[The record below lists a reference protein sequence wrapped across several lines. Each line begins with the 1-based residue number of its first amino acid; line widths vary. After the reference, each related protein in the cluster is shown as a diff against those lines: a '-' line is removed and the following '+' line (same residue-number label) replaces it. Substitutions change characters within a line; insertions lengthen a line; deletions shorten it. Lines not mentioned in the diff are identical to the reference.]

1 MGSSSIA
8 FAGIGTATATVAGL
22 GERTTRITIL
32 ARGDQ
37 AARTARVNKSWL
49 EQTKRATAVKNS
61 VKNALRGR
69 SDVHTIGIRSADQTI
84 GGLRAESVDVQ
95 VSPDGSLDGIPSAV
109 DGVSVVAEKSEP
121 PVPTSCSDCYCGYT
135 SDVYGGE
142 TCNNSIENSTL
153 GCRVFYN
160 GSTYLLAARHS
171 FVGTAND
178 SYCQNS
184 LNTEGWSR
192 AGHEDETPGIVATDD
207 SGNPLAFKK
216 HDAVLVKLRDFADE
230 SITNDVADVDGK
242 MVGRVT
248 ENGLDFLSSNSNYTV
263 HKRGRTTCETNGYV
277 KKIQQE
283 ILCNGYPTVWGVVRS
298 TPEQKQGD
306 SGGPVYF
313 KELNSSEPDD
323 LYLVNI
329 ATHSKVNDGSYDAQ
343 GSSANDMYN
352 DQGIWYGG
360 NPYDGE

>member
-22 GERTTRITIL
+22 GENTTRITIL

-49 EQTKRATAVKNS
+49 QQTKRATTVKES

-69 SDVHTIGIRSADQTI
+69 SDVHTIGIRSADRTI
-84 GGLRAESVDVQ
+84 GDLRAESVDVQ
-95 VSPDGSLDGIPSAV
+95 VSPEGTLDGIPSAM
-109 DGVSVVAEKSEP
+109 DGVPIVAEQSEP

-135 SDVYGGE
+135 SKVFGGE
-142 TCNNSIENSTL
+142 TCNNDLENSTL

-160 GSTYLLAARHS
+160 GSTYLLGARHS
-171 FVGTAND
+171 FIGTAD
-178 SYCQNS
+178 DAYCQDS
-184 LNTEGWSR
+184 LNTKGWAR
-192 AGHEDETPGIVATDD
+192 AGHEDETSGIVATDS

-216 HDAVLVKLRDFADE
+216 HDAVLLKLRDFVDE
-230 SITNDVADVDGK
+230 SISNDMASEDGK
-242 MVGRVT
+242 VVGRVT
-248 ENGLDFLSSNSNYTV
+248 GNGLDYLNSNNKSV
-263 HKRGRTTCETNGYV
+263 QKRGRTTCKTSGHI

-283 ILCNGYPTVWGVVRS
+283 ILCNGFPTVYGVVRS
-298 TPEQKQGD
+298 TPEQKEGD

-313 KELNSSEPDD
+313 EERNSSSPDD

-329 ATHSKVNDGSYDAQ
+329 ATHSKTSDGSYDAQ
-343 GSSANDMYN
+343 GSSANDMYD

-360 NPYDGE
+360 NPYDGK